1 MCRLGAQGTS
11 QRLSWF
17 PCRQRKCSAPVS
29 INMPPGKCRYH
40 FSNMPIARE
49 KQICT
54 RDSTF
59 LSEVPTSNFILHTYM
74 LIQQVLLF
82 LVLRKCFQLPFLE
95 GLLCPGEDVLLPQL
109 ACFPALALEAEAF
122 VILYS
127 VLCLSVSPQPTRA
140 HPQCSSLSR
149 WLALTPTVTALCC
162 V

>member
-1 MCRLGAQGTS
+1 
-11 QRLSWF
+11 
-17 PCRQRKCSAPVS
+17 
-29 INMPPGKCRYH
+29 
-40 FSNMPIARE
+40 MPIARE

-95 GLLCPGEDVLLPQL
+95 GLLRPGEDVLLPQL
-109 ACFPALALEAEAF
+109 ACFPALALEAETF

-127 VLCLSVSPQPTRA
+127 QFFVSV
-140 HPQCSSLSR
+140 
-149 WLALTPTVTALCC
+149 
-162 V
+162 